1 MLRTFSLVFVAALAS
16 SSAAQPGQPAQP
28 APATKPAQA
37 TKPVPAAKPAPV
49 SKVRGP
55 GDAPAVALFDAVE
68 KARAYAKK
76 NHIDL
81 SKQYLQSAG
90 FDVIDREWGIVWQLA
105 NAKGGRTEIMVH
117 ESGKIRVEEGI

>member
-1 MLRTFSLVFVAALAS
+1 MVRTLSLVLVATLAS
-16 SSAAQPGQPAQP
+16 SSLAQPAQPPQP

-37 TKPVPAAKPAPV
+37 TKPVPTTKPAPV

-68 KARAYAKK
+68 KARAYARK

-90 FDVIDREWGIVWQLA
+90 FDVIDREWGIVWQKP

-117 ESGKIRVEEGI
+117 ESGTIRVEEGI